1 MFKMSTTNV
10 NMCIQTTT
18 PLCNSC
24 HNDGVVQQPSLT
36 QQMLFQIQLLHIMD
50 LQTTD
55 PLLKDTPD
63 AVVHWIQIWQIG
75 WPGHISG
82 GINSGVS
89 LQHGDSVTCT
99 VNGMISVTS
108 SLRHRVRDVHGT
120 QCSKFINMISIHLQ
134 NCVPKITKIRAY
146 LSKLL

>member
-55 PLLKDTPD
+55 PLLKDTPM
-63 AVVHWIQIWQIG
+63 
-75 WPGHISG
+75 
-82 GINSGVS
+82 
-89 LQHGDSVTCT
+89 L
-99 VNGMISVTS
+99 
-108 SLRHRVRDVHGT
+108 
-120 QCSKFINMISIHLQ
+120 
-134 NCVPKITKIRAY
+134 
-146 LSKLL
+146 